1 MTRKADDAQLVAY
14 KNRFREVTD
23 YICEKYKI
31 DLKDFASFFGLNL
44 SPGVINNYRTG
55 RNYMAQEILV
65 EFEKIPEFDVYY
77 VLFGKRTTKDKELT
91 LVVSDDFNYP
101 VLQKGDTVEYEK
113 ANSVIEQCFYVIAF
127 ENRQIVRKLQKTSD
141 SIKIIAVNKDYDD
154 TYAEKI
160 EVVGKVIN
168 LTREL

>member
-1 MTRKADDAQLVAY
+1 MKKTDEAQLLAY
-14 KNRFREVTD
+14 KKRFCEVTD
-23 YICEKYKI
+23 QICEKYKI

-44 SPGVINNYRTG
+44 STSVINNYRTG

-77 VLFGKRTTKDKELT
+77 VLFGKRTAKDKELT
-91 LVVSDDFNYP
+91 LFVSDDFNCP
-101 VLQKGDTVEYEK
+101 VIQKNDIVEYEK
-113 ANSVIEQCFYVIAF
+113 ANSVIEQGFYIIAA
-127 ENRQIVRKLQKTSD
+127 ENRQIVRKLQKTSE

-154 TYAEKI
+154 IYSEKI